1 MGEIKEYLDF
11 GFAIIAPISAII
23 LALYG
28 WKKTGEIDLH
38 KTLLHAVDVVHI
50 VKEGVDKDGNEEKAL
65 NGAVSEVEKLRGKK
79 LSTKLRRKLKARLTS
94 IHNRGIVLPS
104 SAAGPGASLHN
115 DVE

>member
-11 GFAIIAPISAII
+11 GAALITPIAAIVLS
-23 LALYG
+23 LYG
-28 WKKTGEIDLH
+28 WKKTGEIDLR

-50 VKEGVDKDGNEEKAL
+50 VKEGIDKDGNEEKAL

-94 IHNRGIVLPS
+94 IHNGSI
-104 SAAGPGASLHN
+104 SLTK
-115 DVE
+115 DAE

>member
-11 GFAIIAPISAII
+11 GVALITPIAAIVLS
-23 LALYG
+23 LYG

-38 KTLLHAVDVVHI
+38 KTLLHAVDVLHI
-50 VKEGVDKDGNEEKAL
+50 VKEGVDADGNEEKAL

-94 IHNRGIVLPS
+94 
-104 SAAGPGASLHN
+104 LHN
-115 DVE
+115 GSISLPKNAE